1 VNIMKEQELFSIGQV
16 SKLCAVTPRMLRH
29 YEKMGL
35 IQPDK
40 IADTG
45 YRYYSIE
52 TMNLVQTIRYLIDD
66 GFSLDEIKESL
77 HYEIDSYRDLFIK
90 KIEETEKEL
99 EYCKQRLTSLKNW
112 CSLLIEVRETLRH
125 PAFAPAIKYIPED
138 RYFFYERECLT
149 DDIPAFASIETEYFT
164 KSKQDGHNMI
174 DVGGAFTYHY
184 DSIDERIHDKYTKQ
198 RLIQVLFENSTRL
211 EDTFDFG
218 GFNAACVYHIG
229 GLHDIYATYDKLLK
243 WISEN
248 KFNLRGDAIE
258 RHVLDVYSTC
268 QTANYVTEIIL
279 PLEEDTTFVE
289 LAESWK

>member
-1 VNIMKEQELFSIGQV
+1 MNIMKEQELFSIGQV

-112 CSLLIEVRETLRH
+112 CSLLIEGRETLRH

>member
-1 VNIMKEQELFSIGQV
+1 MKEQELFSIGQV

>member
-1 VNIMKEQELFSIGQV
+1 MNIMNEQTLFSIGQV

-52 TMNLVQTIRYLIDD
+52 TMNLVQTIRYLIDG
-66 GFSLDEIKESL
+66 GFSLDEIKESI
-77 HYEIDSYRDLFIK
+77 HCEIDSYRDLFIK

-99 EYCKQRLTSLKNW
+99 EYCKQRLTGLKHW
-112 CSLLIEVRETLRH
+112 CSLLIEGREILRH
-125 PAFAPAIKYIPED
+125 PAFAPIIKYIPED
-138 RYFFYERECLT
+138 RYFFHERECLT

-164 KSKQDGHNMI
+164 KSKEDGHNMI

-184 DSIDERIHDKYTKQ
+184 DSIDERIHETYTKQ

-211 EDTFDFG
+211 ENIFNFG
-218 GFNAACVYHIG
+218 GFNAACAYHIG
-229 GLHDIYATYDKLLK
+229 ELNDIYTTYEKLLK
-243 WISEN
+243 WTSEN
-248 KFNLRGDAIE
+248 KLNLRGDTIE
-258 RHVLDVYSTC
+258 RHVLDVYSTY
-268 QTANYVTEIIL
+268 QTADYVTEIIL
-279 PLEEDTTFVE
+279 PLEEDTTFVK